1 MLNTADEFI
10 VGNGSDYSRVEI
22 AFTLLDFRIRN
33 LSINGWEGVE
43 ELGDERGSLAIGQ
56 RQRLLLD
63 FLDFH
68 GGKVI
73 PTSNRGKQFVVS
85 VGAAR
90 TADPIIAG
98 FNTGQ
103 HMCGKFLKDYRETD

>member
-1 MLNTADEFI
+1 MNTADEFI
-10 VGNGSDYSRVEI
+10 VGNGSDFSRVEI
-22 AFTLLDFRIRN
+22 AFTLLDFGIGN
-33 LSINGWEGVE
+33 SSINERKGVE

-85 VGAAR
+85 VGVAGIV
-90 TADPIIAG
+90 DPIIAG

-103 HMCGKFLKDYRETD
+103 HLWGKFLKDYKETDW